1 MKKIKFMVI
10 AAILSLACVLG
21 FVACN
26 NGAQTVPTE
35 PMTITLNKTTLDIER
50 HEEFTLTATVNNGSG
65 TVYWSVDGTAVVCSD
80 GVVRGVSAGTATV
93 KATCG
98 EASATCAVTVTDTGD
113 APLLTVDRTSLQLQ
127 IDTVLTVTAQTT
139 YKGKPV
145 TTGALTWVSE
155 DPELVTV
162 TPVSGTNSAEIKT
175 AGSGVGE
182 TYVTVSGSY
191 NGVNVSERIKV
202 EVVKNVVV
210 QISDLPLSDGVY
222 HAELITSTSV
232 SGMDATDL
240 TTELQAVA
248 EVYENG
254 EKIEDP
260 AVAWTSSDETV
271 VKCEDGKLTAQGFG
285 VATVTANYTSDAV
298 EYSAEIL
305 VNVVR
310 PTVRLQTSVDVEL
323 SGTNANKITLGTQLE
338 SNDSILS
345 VKANTLELFVS
356 KSGNTAT
363 LNADA
368 LSTLNL
374 GASEFTVVASTV
386 EYVQPVCLVTRKIS
400 DKATMDEVFHP
411 QGGVTQSAL
420 NGYYVLGA
428 DIEYNAKW
436 ETIGEYKNDDW
447 SLKFNGTLDGRGFAV
462 KGVTIDSKDSG
473 LFAGVSPSGIIKNL
487 VFTDATLGGSGPS
500 DYCYGGFICAHN
512 FGTISDIYWQGTI
525 EKIGVIWD
533 GSYYSAPLALFN
545 KSGGIIKNCFTD
557 VTVGELSQIQN
568 VCGAVG
574 KNEGGTISNVYSVGY
589 VSENSAVTGYSDFG
603 AFVQANPN
611 FSLDGWNTDMWE
623 MQGNV
628 PMPKGVTVPDVEAK
642 ITNTEST
649 ISQNGNLTIT
659 TQYPKYTTLS
669 LKEEI
674 DGVTLVGNILSID
687 NTVATGTTVTVV
699 ATNVFDGGETE
710 AKPFTV
716 VGGQTLTETAVTD
729 LEIYG
734 TDNKTVTFSDATKT
748 AIKGNLATVTMN
760 GSAITGCSYADGIL
774 TLANFGS
781 VTGET
786 EFVATFEEKSGDIV
800 TYITTVN
807 FKAIVITR
815 IISDKTALDEVFHP
829 EGSITTTGYYV
840 LANEIDYN
848 NENFAP
854 VGGNWN
860 GATYD
865 SPFTGTLDGRGF
877 AIKNIKMCADDS
889 GIFRNNSGTIK
900 NLAFTDVD
908 FGGTFTGGNG
918 ITNGAFL
925 AIHNFGTI
933 ENIYV
938 QGKMHDIG
946 VTWNAPTCVIVRDNG
961 PTGVVSRCFVDMTV
975 EGGNITNVGG
985 GIGSNNGGI
994 FSDVY
999 CIGTK
1004 IEGVTPVSSATEYTT
1019 ADELKA
1025 ASIDF
1030 TKWEG
1035 DFWTV
1040 ENGLPIPK
1048 TLATDV

>member
-26 NGAQTVPTE
+26 NDTQTVPTE

-80 GVVRGVSAGTATV
+80 GVVRGVSEGTATV

-254 EKIEDP
+254 EKIEEP

-356 KSGNTAT
+356 ESGNTAT

-368 LSTLNL
+368 LSTLPPHIP
-374 GASEFTVVASTV
+374 GDRPF
-386 EYVQPVCLVTRKIS
+386 
-400 DKATMDEVFHP
+400 P
-411 QGGVTQSAL
+411 QTS
-420 NGYYVLGA
+420 
-428 DIEYNAKW
+428 
-436 ETIGEYKNDDW
+436 
-447 SLKFNGTLDGRGFAV
+447 RGP
-462 KGVTIDSKDSG
+462 G
-473 LFAGVSPSGIIKNL
+473 
-487 VFTDATLGGSGPS
+487 
-500 DYCYGGFICAHN
+500 
-512 FGTISDIYWQGTI
+512 
-525 EKIGVIWD
+525 
-533 GSYYSAPLALFN
+533 
-545 KSGGIIKNCFTD
+545 
-557 VTVGELSQIQN
+557 
-568 VCGAVG
+568 
-574 KNEGGTISNVYSVGY
+574 
-589 VSENSAVTGYSDFG
+589 
-603 AFVQANPN
+603 
-611 FSLDGWNTDMWE
+611 
-623 MQGNV
+623 
-628 PMPKGVTVPDVEAK
+628 
-642 ITNTEST
+642 
-649 ISQNGNLTIT
+649 
-659 TQYPKYTTLS
+659 
-669 LKEEI
+669 
-674 DGVTLVGNILSID
+674 
-687 NTVATGTTVTVV
+687 
-699 ATNVFDGGETE
+699 
-710 AKPFTV
+710 
-716 VGGQTLTETAVTD
+716 
-729 LEIYG
+729 
-734 TDNKTVTFSDATKT
+734 
-748 AIKGNLATVTMN
+748 
-760 GSAITGCSYADGIL
+760 
-774 TLANFGS
+774 
-781 VTGET
+781 
-786 EFVATFEEKSGDIV
+786 
-800 TYITTVN
+800 
-807 FKAIVITR
+807 
-815 IISDKTALDEVFHP
+815 
-829 EGSITTTGYYV
+829 
-840 LANEIDYN
+840 
-848 NENFAP
+848 
-854 VGGNWN
+854 
-860 GATYD
+860 
-865 SPFTGTLDGRGF
+865 
-877 AIKNIKMCADDS
+877 
-889 GIFRNNSGTIK
+889 
-900 NLAFTDVD
+900 
-908 FGGTFTGGNG
+908 
-918 ITNGAFL
+918 
-925 AIHNFGTI
+925 
-933 ENIYV
+933 
-938 QGKMHDIG
+938 
-946 VTWNAPTCVIVRDNG
+946 
-961 PTGVVSRCFVDMTV
+961 
-975 EGGNITNVGG
+975 
-985 GIGSNNGGI
+985 
-994 FSDVY
+994 
-999 CIGTK
+999 
-1004 IEGVTPVSSATEYTT
+1004 
-1019 ADELKA
+1019 
-1025 ASIDF
+1025 
-1030 TKWEG
+1030 
-1035 DFWTV
+1035 
-1040 ENGLPIPK
+1040 
-1048 TLATDV
+1048 

>member
-1 MKKIKFMVI
+1 MMKKLRLIITAVV
-10 AAILSLACVLG
+10 LALVCALG
-21 FVACN
+21 LVACN
-26 NGAQTVPTE
+26 KNPAPEPSEPVTV
-35 PMTITLNKTTLDIER
+35 TLNRTTLDIER
-50 HEEFTLTATVNNGSG
+50 HEEFTLTAKVNNGSG
-65 TVYWSVDGTAVVCSD
+65 TVYWSVDGTAVVCTD

-93 KATCG
+93 TAKCG
-98 EASATCAVTVTDTGD
+98 DASAACTINVTDTGD
-113 APLLTVDRTSLQLQ
+113 VPLLTVDRTQLQ
-127 IDTVLTVTAQTT
+127 IQPDMSLAVTAQTT

-145 TTGALTWVSE
+145 TTGALTWESGNT
-155 DPELVTV
+155 ELITV
-162 TPVSGTNSAEIKT
+162 TPVAGTNAADIKAVGRG
-175 AGSGVGE
+175 AGK

-191 NGVNVSERIKV
+191 NGVDVSERIEV
-202 EVVKNVVV
+202 EIVYDVVV
-210 QISDLPLSDGVY
+210 EIDELTLSNGVY
-222 HAELITSTSV
+222 SAELITSTEV
-232 SGMDATDL
+232 EGADFTTL
-240 TTELQAVA
+240 TSNIAITAS
-248 EVYENG
+248 VYESGVKNDSADIHWSSLDEG
-254 EKIEDP
+254 VAKYEENKI
-260 AVAWTSSDETV
+260 VA
-271 VKCEDGKLTAQGFG
+271 KGFG
-285 VATVTANYTSDAV
+285 KTTITAS
-298 EYSAEIL
+298 YSAADGIEYRAEID
-305 VNVVR
+305 VTVVR
-310 PTVRLQTSVDVEL
+310 PTVRLTNAADVEKSGINAFKLTLGADLL
-323 SGTNANKITLGTQLE
+323 SGDTI
-338 SNDSILS
+338 SS
-345 VKANTLELFVS
+345 VKLGADELFVS
-356 KSGNTAT
+356 AAGKNIT
-363 LNADA
+363 LNGDM
-368 LSTLNL
+368 LSTVAFGDN
-374 GASEFTVVASTV
+374 TVTVISNTV
-386 EYVQPVCLVTRKIS
+386 EYKQPILVITRKIS
-400 DKATMDEVFHP
+400 DKKTLNEVFHP
-411 QGGVTQSAL
+411 DGGVKQAAL
-420 NGYYVLGA
+420 DGYYVLGN

-436 ETIGEYKNDDW
+436 ETIGKYVNGDW
-447 SLKFNGTLDGRGFAV
+447 TLKFGGTLDGRGHAI
-462 KGVTIDSKDSG
+462 KGVTVDSADSG
-473 LFAGVSPSGIIKNL
+473 LFAATLPSGVIKNI
-487 VFTDATLGGSGPS
+487 VFTDAVLGGSGS
-500 DYCYGGFICAHN
+500 NVSYGGFISMRHY
-512 FGTISDIYWQGTI
+512 GTISDVYWQGKI
-525 EKIGVIWD
+525 EKLGVIWD
-533 GSYYSAPLALFN
+533 GTYFSAPLVMFN
-545 KSGGIIKNCFTD
+545 YGTVKNCFTD
-557 VTVGELSQIQN
+557 VTVGGDVVN
-568 VCGAVG
+568 GCGAVG

-603 AFVQANPN
+603 AFVQASPN

-699 ATNVFDGGETE
+699 ATNVFDGGKTE
-710 AKPFTV
+710 EKPFTV

-748 AIKGNLATVTMN
+748 AIKGDLATVTMN

-786 EFVATFEEKSGDIV
+786 EFVATFEEKSGGIV

-815 IISDKTALDEVFHP
+815 IISDKATLDAVFHP

-1025 ASIDF
+1025 ASIAF
-1030 TKWEG
+1030 TEWEG

>member
-26 NGAQTVPTE
+26 NNTQTVPTE

-298 EYSAEIL
+298 EYSVEIL

-356 KSGNTAT
+356 ESGNTAT

-447 SLKFNGTLDGRGFAV
+447 TLKFNGTLDGRGFAV

-500 DYCYGGFICAHN
+500 DSCYGGFICTHN

-623 MQGNV
+623 MQGSV

-699 ATNVFDGGETE
+699 ATNVFDGGKTE
-710 AKPFTV
+710 EKPFTV

-829 EGSITTTGYYV
+829 QSGNPDLSGYYV
-840 LANEIDYN
+840 LDATIDYN
-848 NENFAP
+848 GVWNS
-854 VGGNWN
+854 VGGNPDSGTPFSGTFDGRGN
-860 GATYD
+860 TIKGVTIGGADSGFFTRITGTFKNVVFTDAVFGGDDVVDLFGGFITLNNYGTISNIYWEGVMKNYGAEWGPTCVASIIASRCAYD
-865 SPFTGTLDGRGF
+865 ATISDCVVVVTSCENMKNFSGGVGKNYGDGSNIRNVVVIGVTGIVDTSGTKNSEYASSDAFKTANPNFTLDGW
-877 AIKNIKMCADDS
+877 DTS
-889 GIFRNNSGTIK
+889 
-900 NLAFTDVD
+900 
-908 FGGTFTGGNG
+908 
-918 ITNGAFL
+918 
-925 AIHNFGTI
+925 
-933 ENIYV
+933 
-938 QGKMHDIG
+938 
-946 VTWNAPTCVIVRDNG
+946 
-961 PTGVVSRCFVDMTV
+961 
-975 EGGNITNVGG
+975 
-985 GIGSNNGGI
+985 
-994 FSDVY
+994 
-999 CIGTK
+999 
-1004 IEGVTPVSSATEYTT
+1004 
-1019 ADELKA
+1019 
-1025 ASIDF
+1025 
-1030 TKWEG
+1030 
-1035 DFWTV
+1035 FWTV

>member
-1 MKKIKFMVI
+1 MMKKLRLIITAVV
-10 AAILSLACVLG
+10 LALVCALG
-21 FVACN
+21 LVACN
-26 NGAQTVPTE
+26 KNPAPEPSEPVTV
-35 PMTITLNKTTLDIER
+35 TLNRTTLDIER
-50 HEEFTLTATVNNGSG
+50 HEEFTLTAKVNNGSG
-65 TVYWSVDGTAVVCSD
+65 TVYWSVDGTAVVCTD

-93 KATCG
+93 TAKCG
-98 EASATCAVTVTDTGD
+98 DASAACTINVTDTGD
-113 APLLTVDRTSLQLQ
+113 VPLLTVDRTQLQ
-127 IDTVLTVTAQTT
+127 IQPDMSLAVTAQTT

-145 TTGALTWVSE
+145 TTGALTWESGNT
-155 DPELVTV
+155 ELITV
-162 TPVSGTNSAEIKT
+162 TPVAGTNAADIKAVGRG
-175 AGSGVGE
+175 AGK

-191 NGVNVSERIKV
+191 NGVDVSERIEV
-202 EVVKNVVV
+202 EIVYDVVV
-210 QISDLPLSDGVY
+210 EIDELTLSNGVY
-222 HAELITSTSV
+222 SAELITSTEV
-232 SGMDATDL
+232 EGADFTTL
-240 TTELQAVA
+240 TSNIAITAS
-248 EVYENG
+248 VYESGVKNDSADIHWSSLDEG
-254 EKIEDP
+254 VAKYEENKI
-260 AVAWTSSDETV
+260 VA
-271 VKCEDGKLTAQGFG
+271 KGFG
-285 VATVTANYTSDAV
+285 KTTITAS
-298 EYSAEIL
+298 YSAADGIEYRAEID
-305 VNVVR
+305 VTVVR
-310 PTVRLQTSVDVEL
+310 PTVRLTNAADVEKSGINAFKLTLGADLL
-323 SGTNANKITLGTQLE
+323 SGDTI
-338 SNDSILS
+338 SS
-345 VKANTLELFVS
+345 VKLGADELFVS
-356 KSGNTAT
+356 AAGKNIT
-363 LNADA
+363 LNGDM
-368 LSTLNL
+368 LSTVAFGDN
-374 GASEFTVVASTV
+374 TVTVISNTV
-386 EYVQPVCLVTRKIS
+386 EYKQPILVITRKIS
-400 DKATMDEVFHP
+400 DKKTLNEVFHP
-411 QGGVTQSAL
+411 DGGVKQAAL
-420 NGYYVLGA
+420 DGYYVLGN

-436 ETIGEYKNDDW
+436 ETIGKYVNGDW
-447 SLKFNGTLDGRGFAV
+447 TLKFGGTLDGRGHAI
-462 KGVTIDSKDSG
+462 KGVTVDSADSG
-473 LFAGVSPSGIIKNL
+473 LFAATLPSGVIKNI
-487 VFTDATLGGSGPS
+487 VFTDAVLGGSGS
-500 DYCYGGFICAHN
+500 NVSYGGFISMRHY
-512 FGTISDIYWQGTI
+512 GTISDVYWQGKI
-525 EKIGVIWD
+525 EKLGVIWD
-533 GSYYSAPLALFN
+533 GTYFSAPLVMFN
-545 KSGGIIKNCFTD
+545 YGTVKNCFTD
-557 VTVGELSQIQN
+557 VTVGGDVVN
-568 VCGAVG
+568 GCGAVG

-623 MQGNV
+623 MQGSV

-699 ATNVFDGGETE
+699 ATNVFDGGKTE
-710 AKPFTV
+710 EKPFTV

-829 EGSITTTGYYV
+829 EGIITTTGYYV

-889 GIFRNNSGTIK
+889 GIFRNNRGTIK

-1030 TKWEG
+1030 TEWEG